1 MKDQRRLERFQ
12 LDVPARISLPI
23 REGEPREIEARTR
36 DISSAGAFLLLEP
49 DDIDLHVGT
58 HVEVELM
65 LIIDRLRELLR
76 ANNQVEVS
84 VEGKIRRTE
93 ADGVAVVFTHKVR
106 FHPKLLDG
114 ALMI

>member
-12 LDVPARISLPI
+12 LDVPARLSL
-23 REGEPREIEARTR
+23 RHQGGEQREIVARTR
-36 DISSAGAFLLLEP
+36 DISSAGAFLYIEP
-49 DDIDLHVGT
+49 DDIEVRVGAP
-58 HVEVELM
+58 VEVELM

-76 ANNQVEVS
+76 TDNQVEVS
-84 VEGKIRRTE
+84 VEGKIRRAE
-93 ADGVAVVFTHKVR
+93 SEGIAIVFTHKVR